1 MNYKRIYSKTI
12 IIILSIVILC
22 VNGQPLRI
30 VYGEKQESNYY
41 FQWNGDKFFSNTEYV
56 NKIVAY
62 ATEDSDVIEL
72 YGITKSQVED
82 FMDGNLLVLNLENVL
97 LGMENQYYAENTN
110 PYLTYCLVSG
120 LSSNTVIHLIMG
132 EGQTYYITEI
142 EDGVRIY
149 LTGEDVIPEG
159 IAVPDWAR
167 LEIPLPDK
175 VSRISDQDNYLEK
188 NFQIFISGNQVSFY
202 KENAILNPYPKIR
215 NYTVSYDSINNRTIL
230 TFNTKVI
237 CGYQYQLKENI
248 LSVKVAKPNEIYS
261 KIVVFDAGHGGIDPG
276 AVKNGVYE
284 KNINFKVLNTYV
296 KSAFYNSDI
305 KVYFTRDSD
314 VFVDLYERAAFSE
327 EVGADLFISLHSN
340 SNNSSSVTG
349 TQVFYSNSNNSV
361 TKSGLTSYKLAKSLV
376 DNISLAIDTKNR
388 GASSAEFVVVKYNT
402 VPAVLIELGFMT
414 NSSELAKLTNATY
427 QKKAANAIFDTVTE
441 IFKTYP
447 TGR

>member
-1 MNYKRIYSKTI
+1 MNYKRIYFKI
-12 IIILSIVILC
+12 ITTFLC
-22 VNGQPLRI
+22 FVFLCINEQPLHKA
-30 VYGEKQESNYY
+30 YSETQESNYY
-41 FQWNGDKFFSNTEYV
+41 FHWNSDRTFSNVDYV
-56 NKIVAY
+56 SKVIAY

-82 FMDGNLLVLNLENVL
+82 FMDANLLVLNLENIF
-97 LGMENQYYAENTN
+97 LGMKNQYYSNDTN
-110 PYLTYCLVSG
+110 PYLNYCLISG
-120 LSSNTVIHLIMG
+120 LSSSTIVYFILE

-142 EDGVRIY
+142 ENGVRVY
-149 LTGEDVIPEG
+149 LTAEDIIPEG
-159 IAVPDWAR
+159 IPVPDWFR
-167 LEIPLPDK
+167 LEIPLPEG
-175 VSRISDQDNYLEK
+175 VSRISNQDNYLEK
-188 NFQIFISGNQVSFY
+188 NFQIFISGNHVSFY
-202 KENAILNPYPKIR
+202 KENAILNPYPQIK
-215 NYTVSYDSINNRTIL
+215 NYTISYNTTDNQTIL
-230 TFNTKVI
+230 TFNTKKI
-237 CGYQYQLKENI
+237 CGYQYELKENM
-248 LSVKVAKPNEIYS
+248 LSVKVAKPSEIYK
-261 KIVVFDAGHGGIDPG
+261 KIVVFDAGHGGVDPG
-276 AVKNGVYE
+276 AIKNGIYE

-314 VFVDLYERAAFSE
+314 VFVDLYDRAAFSE
-327 EVGADLFISLHSN
+327 EVGADLFISLHAN
-340 SNNSSSVTG
+340 SNNSSSITG
-349 TQVFYSNSNNSV
+349 TQVFYSNSNNSA

-427 QKKAANAIFDTVTE
+427 QKKAADAIFDTVTE

>member
-1 MNYKRIYSKTI
+1 MNYKRICFRITI
-12 IIILSIVILC
+12 VVLFFVILFI
-22 VNGQPLRI
+22 NLQPLYT
-30 VYGEKQESNYY
+30 VYGEKQESTYY
-41 FQWNGDKFFSNTEYV
+41 FQWNSDKSFSNTTYISS
-56 NKIVAY
+56 IVAY
-62 ATEDSDVIEL
+62 STEDSDVIEL
-72 YGITKSQVED
+72 YGITKENVED
-82 FMDGNLLVLNLENVL
+82 FIDGNLLVLNLENVL
-97 LGMENQYYAENTN
+97 LGMENQYYSNSTN

-120 LSSNTVIHLIMG
+120 LSSSTVIHFIIG
-132 EGQTYYITEI
+132 ENQTYYITEI
-142 EDGVRIY
+142 EDGVRVY
-149 LTGEDVIPEG
+149 LTQEDVIPEG
-159 IAVPDWAR
+159 IPVPDWAR
-167 LEIPLPDK
+167 LEIPLPEG

-188 NFQIFISGNQVSFY
+188 NFQIFISGNHVSFY
-202 KENAILNPYPKIR
+202 KENAILNPYPNIQ
-215 NYTVSYDSINNRTIL
+215 NYTVSYDSANSRTIL

-237 CGYQYQLKENI
+237 CGYQYELKEDM
-248 LSVKVAKPNEIYS
+248 LSVRVAKPDEIYS
-261 KIVVFDAGHGGIDPG
+261 KIVVFDAGHGGVDPG
-276 AVKNGVYE
+276 AVKNGIYE
-284 KNINFKVLNTYV
+284 KTINFKILNTYV

-314 VFVDLYERAAFSE
+314 VFVDLYARAGFAE

-376 DNISLAIDTKNR
+376 DNISLAMETKNR

-427 QKKAANAIFDTVTE
+427 QKKVADAIFETVTE